1 MQILL
6 LQKKASCC
14 LIFSASLAKFRPQ
27 FSQSLSYFSLVRELI
42 LTLSQ
47 FQIDRYITK
56 PSKKPTKLRSKVRVE
71 QPQPTAAPQ
80 QYLIETTNIQQQPQQ
95 QQYRS
100 TQQPQR
106 LAQALRYV
114 PIQQSAQLEQ
124 FLYERERPESQGL
137 KIVPA
142 PKLAQQPRP
151 QFNYRL
157 APQASQYQQQ
167 EATPATK
174 QYRIVE
180 LPRAQPIRQELRHP
194 ASSVERPLAYLKR
207 FPEIEK
213 QRSVKIYDPIAP
225 ETQQS
230 TQLYGEQFVLRPLY
244 RSNEQQRPRY
254 EISQP
259 NLEQS
264 PTKAPHSAI
273 YVSKN
278 IPLRSQKLRQQSLN
292 EQSIEQ
298 SNIEIVQHGQSLEE
312 QRSQLPPPK
321 NNKAYTPE
329 EFAALVAAG
338 YSVTP
343 VPVSASALNLDVA
356 QSRTSIEAVTAQPK
370 RRLTQR
376 RRNQYLPVRDDSP

>member
-1 MQILL
+1 MFMLL
-6 LQKKASCC
+6 FLLYVKTFC
-14 LIFSASLAKFRPQ
+14 
-27 FSQSLSYFSLVRELI
+27 
-42 LTLSQ
+42 Q
-47 FQIDRYITK
+47 FQIERYISK

-80 QYLIETTNIQQQPQQ
+80 QYLIETTNVQQQPQSQPQ
-95 QQYRS
+95 QQYRP
-100 TQQPQR
+100 TPQPQR

-114 PIQQSAQLEQ
+114 PIQQSSQLDQ

-142 PKLAQQPRP
+142 PKLAQQQPRT

-167 EATPATK
+167 EAPPAPK
-174 QYRIVE
+174 QYRLVE
-180 LPRAQPIRQELRHP
+180 LPRAQPIRQELRLP
-194 ASSVERPLAYLKR
+194 ASNNGERPVAYLKR
-207 FPEIEK
+207 IQEIEK

-225 ETQQS
+225 ETQQPA
-230 TQLYGEQFVLRPLY
+230 QLYGEQFVLRPLY
-244 RSNEQQRPRY
+244 RSNEQRPRY
-254 EISQP
+254 EIAQTK
-259 NLEQS
+259 LEQS

-278 IPLRSQKLRQQSLN
+278 IPLRSQKPRPQSLR
-292 EQSIEQ
+292 EQNIEQ
-298 SNIEIVQHGQSLEE
+298 SNIDIVQHGQSLDE
-312 QRSQLPPPK
+312 QRSQLPPPR

-343 VPVSASALNLDVA
+343 VPVSALSLEAA
-356 QSRTSIEAVTAQPK
+356 QSRTSIETVTAQPK

-376 RRNQYLPVRDDSP
+376 RRNQYFPVRDDAP